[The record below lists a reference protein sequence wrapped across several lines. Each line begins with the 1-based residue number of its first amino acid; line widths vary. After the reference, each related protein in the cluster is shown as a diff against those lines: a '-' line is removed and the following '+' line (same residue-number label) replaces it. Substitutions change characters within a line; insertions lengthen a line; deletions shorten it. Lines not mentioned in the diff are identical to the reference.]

1 MKRTKPAE
9 YKGTAMEN
17 TQEILSEVM
26 KLVYR
31 EYTGITEIERLTREL
46 EETLDRGDRE
56 AAQLILEMRQKEM
69 EQVSEAERSIG
80 VFLES
85 MEPGLREDAR
95 QLLKGTVP
103 AERTEP
109 EAVKISGISR
119 QIQNVLERTRAIDR
133 VMSRKV
139 AGEDSYYKE

>member
-1 MKRTKPAE
+1 
-9 YKGTAMEN
+9 MEN

-46 EETLDRGDRE
+46 EETLNRGDRE

-69 EQVSEAERSIG
+69 EQVSEVERTIG
-80 VFLES
+80 IFLES
-85 MEPGLREDAR
+85 MEPELREDTKC
-95 QLLKGTVP
+95 LLNGGLP
-103 AERTEP
+103 SERTET
-109 EAVKISGISR
+109 EAGKISEISR
-119 QIQNVLERTRAIDR
+119 QIHNVLERTRAIDR

-139 AGEDSYYKE
+139 AGEDSYYKK